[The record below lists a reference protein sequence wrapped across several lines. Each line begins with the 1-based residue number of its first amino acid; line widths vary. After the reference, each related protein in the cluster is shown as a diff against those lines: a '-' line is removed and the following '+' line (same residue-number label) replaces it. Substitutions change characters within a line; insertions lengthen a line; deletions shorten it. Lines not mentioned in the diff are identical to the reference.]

1 MEWIFLPLTYLPH
14 LLLWSLPIK
23 NVALKS
29 SSRIFTSPLFHWP
42 PNCPVPVISAF
53 TMPKLPPAW
62 LYLLPCKIDSLP
74 RLWST
79 SPSQI
84 TISCPFTFPIPLF
97 SLNQIYA
104 FFVWFVGFHTS
115 PKSDEQSVSFY
126 LPTFFSCSHI
136 PISLIWQ
143 SSFINAL
150 ILSAHSIIF
159 KSLSHGLFHRCL
171 SLRPYVIR
179 PYVLLC
185 PNVLRISR
193 WFYTTLPSLFPK
205 QLGMKGLEGLI
216 CISPSSHQVPE
227 AYPLYINIWCI
238 LCTCGRWV
246 IGF

>member
-1 MEWIFLPLTYLPH
+1 M
-14 LLLWSLPIK
+14 LLWKVARDFLHPLYSTDLPI
-23 NVALKS
+23 AQFQWSRHSLCLS
-29 SSRIFTSPLFHWP
+29 SHQPGCISYHVKLIHFQDFDLQVPLRLPSPVLSLSRFPYSHW
-42 PNCPVPVISAF
+42 IRS
-53 TMPKLPPAW
+53 MP
-62 LYLLPCKIDSLP
+62 SL
-74 RLWST
+74 
-79 SPSQI
+79 
-84 TISCPFTFPIPLF
+84 
-97 SLNQIYA
+97 
-104 FFVWFVGFHTS
+104 WFVGFHTS

-136 PISLIWQ
+136 PISLIRQ

-185 PNVLRISR
+185 PNVLWISR

-216 CISPSSHQVPE
+216 FISPSSHQVPE
-227 AYPLYINIWCI
+227 AYPLYINIWSI
-238 LCTCGRWV
+238 LCTCGGWV